1 MMAEPW
7 QALRL
12 LLAILLTL
20 MALTYQARK
29 KTFLSVQEVTAIE
42 NYAKDSLQWITDQY
56 NKESDDKYHFRIFRV
71 LKVQQRITDHLEY
84 HLNVE
89 MQRTTCQKPETTNC
103 VPQEGELHKQVNC
116 FFSVFAIPW
125 FEQYKILNKTCSSD

>member
-29 KTFLSVQEVTAIE
+29 KTFLSVEEVTAIE

-56 NKESDDKYHFRIFRV
+56 NKESDDKYHFRIFQV
-71 LKVQQRITDHLEY
+71 LKVQQR
-84 HLNVE
+84 
-89 MQRTTCQKPETTNC
+89 
-103 VPQEGELHKQVNC
+103 QVNC

>member
-1 MMAEPW
+1 TMAELW

-12 LLAILLTL
+12 WLAILLTL

-42 NYAKDSLQWITDQY
+42 SYAKNSLQWITDQY
-56 NKESDDKYHFRIFRV
+56 NKDSDDEYHFRIFV
-71 LKVQQRITDHLEY
+71 LKIQKWVTDHLEC

-89 MQRTTCQKPETTNC
+89 MQQTTCQKPETTNC
-103 VPQEGELHKQVNC
+103 VPQEGEL
-116 FFSVFAIPW
+116 
-125 FEQYKILNKTCSSD
+125 YK

>member
-42 NYAKDSLQWITDQY
+42 NYAKDSLQWITNQY

-71 LKVQQRITDHLEY
+71 LKVQKR
-84 HLNVE
+84 
-89 MQRTTCQKPETTNC
+89 
-103 VPQEGELHKQVNC
+103 QVNC

-125 FEQYKILNKTCSSD
+125 VEQYKILNKTCSSD

>member
-1 MMAEPW
+1 TMAELW

-12 LLAILLTL
+12 RLVVLLTL

-29 KTFLSVQEVTAIE
+29 KTFLSVHEVTATE
-42 NYAKDSLQWITDQY
+42 DYAKDSLQWITDQY

-71 LKVQQRITDHLEY
+71 LKIQKRITDHMEY

-103 VPQEGELHKQVNC
+103 VPQEGELYKQVNC
-116 FFSVFAIPW
+116 FFSVFANPW
-125 FEQYKILNKTCSSD
+125 FEQYKILNKNCSSD

>member
-20 MALTYQARK
+20 MTLTYQARK

-42 NYAKDSLQWITDQY
+42 NYAKDTLQWITDQY

-71 LKVQQRITDHLEY
+71 LKVEKR
-84 HLNVE
+84 
-89 MQRTTCQKPETTNC
+89 
-103 VPQEGELHKQVNC
+103 QVNC